1 MFFRAFEISLPD
13 MLSRTSRFKQL
24 LHLSQCIASNVRR
37 RQSTGYGAPPNF
49 PAPMSRMAAEPFLNG
64 TSSIYIEEMF
74 ESWKNDPK
82 SVHKSWDAFFRSV
95 EAGMQPGD
103 AYYPPPSLSALS
115 HHVASVDTNTISDHA
130 KVQQLIKSY
139 QTRGHHIADL
149 DPLGINKA
157 DLDDTVAPELELSTY
172 NLTEKDLNRE
182 FLLPNTTYIGGDR
195 SVLTLGEIL
204 QRLKKIY
211 CHHIGVEYMHLSNRE
226 QYLWIRKHFET
237 PSIME
242 LTPDEQKR
250 LFKRLIQF
258 LAKKWP
264 AEKRFGLEGCE
275 VLIPAMKQVIDCT
288 AALGVDTFVIGMPH
302 RGRLNILANVCR
314 QELEAIFCQF
324 STLQPE
330 DEGSGDVKYHLGVCI
345 ERLNSASGKPIK
357 ISVVANPSHLEAVDP
372 VVQGKTRAEQFYR
385 NDARGD
391 KVMSI
396 LLHGDAAFSGQG
408 IVYETFDISGLPA
421 YTCHGSIHIIV
432 NKYNYNFAYF
442 ISTISFVSARQIGFT
457 TDPRFSRSSPYC
469 TDVAKVVNAPIFHV
483 NADDPEAVMHVC
495 TVASQWRNKFKKDVV
510 CYRRHGHN
518 EQDEPSFTQPLMYQ
532 KIAKALPVMD
542 KYAQKLINAGVV
554 NQEYVQ
560 AEMDHYVE
568 IMETAY
574 SNSQKEMFVRNR
586 DWLDSPWKTFFPCDV
601 DLKLKPTGV
610 NVEVLQ
616 HIGNIFSA
624 VPKNFRLHSGLE
636 RVLRGRA
643 QMVQSGTSDWAL
655 AEAFAFGSL
664 LGEGFHVR
672 LSGQDVERGTFSH
685 RHHVLHDQNVDK
697 NTVEPLNEL
706 WPGKQA
712 QYTVCNS
719 SLSEFGVL
727 GFEVGFSLSNP
738 NALVIWEA
746 QFGDFSNNAHGQ
758 AKWIRQSGIVCLLP
772 HGYEGMGPEHSS
784 ARLERFL
791 QLCCDD
797 EERMKPPGPEFEG
810 GQLMETNMIV
820 ANCTTPANFFH
831 LLRRQML
838 LPFRKPLIVM
848 TPKSLLRHPEARS
861 PFDDYLENTRFIR
874 LIPEDGPA
882 SENPEQVKRLVFCSG
897 KLYYELKKERN
908 NKKIDSDV
916 AICRIEQLSPFPYDL
931 VKEQAE
937 KYKNA
942 QLIWAQEE
950 HKNMGAWLYVHPRL
964 LTALNNG
971 RSVKYAGRAPS
982 ASTATGNK
990 YHHMR
995 EQNKVIADT
1004 LEVTMPVHH
1013 YKMVKA
1019 KFRYCVFQLILD
1031 PSVELPHSSVTSSTI
1046 YGAVTAA
1053 IKSVFGECGLGQCK
1067 HLLKVKV
1074 FEDELGIVVIRVLDA
1089 HLQTLITSTP
1099 FVRQISRIPA
1109 ILKCL
1114 FIGGSIRACAKA
1126 TLNYHRNNLIKDL
1139 PKASLSDSSIIM
1151 NTKVFPFHYNQAV
1164 PHISQ
1169 NKQTKDLFCYLQLLL
1184 RICISG

>member
-1 MFFRAFEISLPD
+1 LLRKLWQEKMTLFFRALEISLPD
-13 MLSRTSRFKQL
+13 MLSRASRFKQL
-24 LHLSQCIASNVRR
+24 LQLSQCITSNVNRC
-37 RQSTGYGAPPNF
+37 QSTGYGAPPNF

-115 HHVASVDTNTISDHA
+115 HHVASIDTKTISDHA

-172 NLTEKDLNRE
+172 NLSEKDLNRE

-275 VLIPAMKQVIDCT
+275 VLIPAMKQVIDCA

-324 STLQPE
+324 STLEPE

-357 ISVVANPSHLEAVDP
+357 LSVVANPSHLEAVDP

-385 NDARGD
+385 NDTRGD

-421 YTCHGSIHIIV
+421 YTCHGSIHFIV
-432 NKYNYNFAYF
+432 NN
-442 ISTISFVSARQIGFT
+442 QIGFT

-510 CYRRHGHN
+510 IDLVCYRRHGHN

-542 KYAQKLINAGVV
+542 KYAQRLINAGVV
-554 NQEYVQ
+554 TQEYVQ
-560 AEMDHYVE
+560 AEMDHYGE

-574 SNSQKEMFVRNR
+574 SNSQKEMFLRNR
-586 DWLDSPWKTFFPCDV
+586 DWIDSPWKTFFPCDM
-601 DLKLKPTGV
+601 DLKLKSTGV
-610 NVEVLQ
+610 NIDVLE

-643 QMVQSGTSDWAL
+643 QMVQSHTSDWAL

-664 LGEGFHVR
+664 LGQGFHVR

-697 NTVEPLNEL
+697 NTAQPLNEL

-758 AKWIRQSGIVCLLP
+758 AKWIRQSGI
-772 HGYEGMGPEHSS
+772 
-784 ARLERFL
+784 A
-791 QLCCDD
+791 
-797 EERMKPPGPEFEG
+797 PGPEFEG
-810 GQLMETNMIV
+810 GQLVDSNMIV

-838 LPFRKPLIVM
+838 MPFRKPLIVM

-861 PFDDYLENTRFIR
+861 PFDDYLENTRFKR

-908 NKKIDSDV
+908 NKKLDSDV

-937 KYKNA
+937 KFKNA

-950 HKNMGAWLYVHPRL
+950 HKNMGAWLYVHPRM

-990 YHHMR
+990 YQHMR

-1004 LEVTMPVHH
+1004 LEVTMPGVNH

-1019 KFRYCVFQLILD
+1019 KFRYCLFQLIFD
-1031 PSVELPHSSVTSSTI
+1031 PSVDLPHSSVTSSTV
-1046 YGAVTAA
+1046 YGAVIAA

-1126 TLNYHRNNLIKDL
+1126 TLNYHRNNMIKDL
-1139 PKASLSDSSIIM
+1139 PKASLLDRSDFEDK
-1151 NTKVFPFHYNQAV
+1151 TVVAY
-1164 PHISQ
+1164 
-1169 NKQTKDLFCYLQLLL
+1169 
-1184 RICISG
+1184 

>member
-1 MFFRAFEISLPD
+1 LLRRLWQEKMTLFFRALEISLPD
-13 MLSRTSRFKQL
+13 MLSRSSRFKQL
-24 LHLSQCIASNVRR
+24 LQLWQCITSNVNRC
-37 RQSTGYGAPPNF
+37 QSTGYGAPPNF

-115 HHVASVDTNTISDHA
+115 HHVASIDTKTISDHA

-172 NLTEKDLNRE
+172 NLSEKDLNRE

-204 QRLKKIY
+204 ERLKKIY

-275 VLIPAMKQVIDCT
+275 VLIPAMKQVIDCA

-324 STLQPE
+324 STLEPE

-357 ISVVANPSHLEAVDP
+357 LSVVANPSHLEAVDP

-385 NDARGD
+385 NDTRGD

-421 YTCHGSIHIIV
+421 YTCHGSVHFIV
-432 NKYNYNFAYF
+432 NN
-442 ISTISFVSARQIGFT
+442 QIGFT

-554 NQEYVQ
+554 TQEYVQ
-560 AEMDHYVE
+560 AEMDHYGE

-574 SNSQKEMFVRNR
+574 SNSQKEMFLRNR
-586 DWLDSPWKTFFPCDV
+586 DWIDSPWKTFFPSDM
-601 DLKLKPTGV
+601 DLKLKSTGV
-610 NVEVLQ
+610 SIDVLE

-643 QMVQSGTSDWAL
+643 QMVQSRTSDWAL

-664 LGEGFHVR
+664 LGQGFHVR

-697 NTVEPLNEL
+697 NTAQPLNEL

-738 NALVIWEA
+738 NTLVIWEA
-746 QFGDFSNNAHGQ
+746 QFVVKRNGFVSLALF
-758 AKWIRQSGIVCLLP
+758 ACCLMATK
-772 HGYEGMGPEHSS
+772 EW
-784 ARLERFL
+784 A
-791 QLCCDD
+791 
-797 EERMKPPGPEFEG
+797 PGPEFEG
-810 GQLMETNMIV
+810 GQLMDSNMIV

-861 PFDDYLENTRFIR
+861 PFDDYLENTRFKR

-908 NKKIDSDV
+908 NKKLDSDV

-937 KYKNA
+937 KFKNA

-950 HKNMGAWLYVHPRL
+950 HKNMGAWLYVHPRM

-990 YHHMR
+990 YQHMR

-1004 LEVTMPVHH
+1004 LEVTMPGVNH

-1019 KFRYCVFQLILD
+1019 KFRYCLFQLIFD
-1031 PSVELPHSSVTSSTI
+1031 PSVDLPNSSVTSSTI
-1046 YGAVTAA
+1046 YGAVIAA
-1053 IKSVFGECGLGQCK
+1053 IKSVFGEYGLGQCK

-1139 PKASLSDSSIIM
+1139 PKASSLDSTIIM
-1151 NTKVFPFHYNQAV
+1151 NT
-1164 PHISQ
+1164 S
-1169 NKQTKDLFCYLQLLL
+1169 
-1184 RICISG
+1184 S

>member
-1 MFFRAFEISLPD
+1 LLRKLWQEKMTLFFRALEISLPD
-13 MLSRTSRFKQL
+13 MLSRASRFKQL
-24 LHLSQCIASNVRR
+24 LQLSQCITSNVNRC
-37 RQSTGYGAPPNF
+37 QSTGYGAPPNF

-115 HHVASVDTNTISDHA
+115 HHVASIDTKTISDHA

-172 NLTEKDLNRE
+172 NLSEKDLNRE

-275 VLIPAMKQVIDCT
+275 VLIPAMKQVIDCA

-324 STLQPE
+324 STLEPE

-357 ISVVANPSHLEAVDP
+357 LSVVANPSHLEAVDP

-385 NDARGD
+385 NDTRGD

-421 YTCHGSIHIIV
+421 YTCHGSIHFIV
-432 NKYNYNFAYF
+432 NN
-442 ISTISFVSARQIGFT
+442 QIGFT

-483 NADDPEAVMHVC
+483 NADDPEA
-495 TVASQWRNKFKKDVV
+495 WRNKFKKDVVIDLV

-542 KYAQKLINAGVV
+542 KYAQRLINAGVV
-554 NQEYVQ
+554 TQEYVQ
-560 AEMDHYVE
+560 AEMDHYGE

-574 SNSQKEMFVRNR
+574 SNSQKEMFLRNR
-586 DWLDSPWKTFFPCDV
+586 DWIDSPWKTFFPCDM
-601 DLKLKPTGV
+601 DLKLKSTGV
-610 NVEVLQ
+610 NIDVLE

-643 QMVQSGTSDWAL
+643 QMVQSHTSDWAL

-664 LGEGFHVR
+664 LGQGFHVR

-697 NTVEPLNEL
+697 NTAQPLNEL

-746 QFGDFSNNAHGQ
+746 QFGDFSNNAQCIFDQFIASGQ

-791 QLCCDD
+791 QLCNDD
-797 EERMKPPGPEFEG
+797 EERM
-810 GQLMETNMIV
+810 
-820 ANCTTPANFFH
+820 
-831 LLRRQML
+831 R
-838 LPFRKPLIVM
+838 LIVM

-861 PFDDYLENTRFIR
+861 PFDDYLENTRFKR

-908 NKKIDSDV
+908 NKKLDSDV

-937 KYKNA
+937 KFKNA

-950 HKNMGAWLYVHPRL
+950 HKNMGAWLYVHPRM

-990 YHHMR
+990 YQHMR

-1004 LEVTMPVHH
+1004 LEVTMPGVNH

-1019 KFRYCVFQLILD
+1019 KFRYCLFQLIFD
-1031 PSVELPHSSVTSSTI
+1031 PSVDLPHSSVTSSTV
-1046 YGAVTAA
+1046 YGAVIAA

-1126 TLNYHRNNLIKDL
+1126 TLNYHRNNMIKDL
-1139 PKASLSDSSIIM
+1139 PKASLLDRSDFEDK
-1151 NTKVFPFHYNQAV
+1151 TVVAY
-1164 PHISQ
+1164 
-1169 NKQTKDLFCYLQLLL
+1169 
-1184 RICISG
+1184 

>member
-1 MFFRAFEISLPD
+1 LLRKLWQEKMTLFFRALEISLPD
-13 MLSRTSRFKQL
+13 MLSRASRFKQL
-24 LHLSQCIASNVRR
+24 LQLSQCITSNVNRC
-37 RQSTGYGAPPNF
+37 QSTGYGAPPNF

-115 HHVASVDTNTISDHA
+115 HHVASIDTKTISDHA

-172 NLTEKDLNRE
+172 NLSEKDLNRE

-275 VLIPAMKQVIDCT
+275 VLIPAMKQVIDCA
-288 AALGVDTFVIGMPH
+288 AALGIDTFVIGMPH

-324 STLQPE
+324 STLEPE

-357 ISVVANPSHLEAVDP
+357 LSVVANPSHLEAVDP

-385 NDARGD
+385 NDTRGD

-421 YTCHGSIHIIV
+421 YTCHGSIHFIV
-432 NKYNYNFAYF
+432 NN
-442 ISTISFVSARQIGFT
+442 QIGFT

-510 CYRRHGHN
+510 IDLVCYRRHGHN

-554 NQEYVQ
+554 TQEYVQ
-560 AEMDHYVE
+560 AEMDHYGE

-574 SNSQKEMFVRNR
+574 SNSQKEMFLRNR
-586 DWLDSPWKTFFPCDV
+586 DWIDSPWKTFFPCDM
-601 DLKLKPTGV
+601 DLKLKSTGV
-610 NVEVLQ
+610 SIDVLE

-643 QMVQSGTSDWAL
+643 QMVQSHTSDWAL

-664 LGEGFHVR
+664 LGQGFHVR

-697 NTVEPLNEL
+697 NTAQPLNEL

-746 QFGDFSNNAHGQ
+746 QFGDFSNNAQCIFDQFIASGQ

-791 QLCCDD
+791 QLCNDD
-797 EERMKPPGPEFEG
+797 EERMRAPGPEFEG
-810 GQLMETNMIV
+810 GQLMDSNMIV

-838 LPFRKPLIVM
+838 MPFRKPLIVM

-861 PFDDYLENTRFIR
+861 PFDDYLENTRFKR

-908 NKKIDSDV
+908 NKKLDSDV

-937 KYKNA
+937 KFKNA

-950 HKNMGAWLYVHPRL
+950 HKNMGAWLYVHPRM

-990 YHHMR
+990 YQHMR

-1004 LEVTMPVHH
+1004 LEVTMPGVNH

-1019 KFRYCVFQLILD
+1019 KFRYCLFQLIFD
-1031 PSVELPHSSVTSSTI
+1031 PSVDLPHSSVTSSTV
-1046 YGAVTAA
+1046 YGAVIAA

-1126 TLNYHRNNLIKDL
+1126 TLNYHRNNMIKDL
-1139 PKASLSDSSIIM
+1139 PKASLLDRSNFEDK
-1151 NTKVFPFHYNQAV
+1151 TVVAY
-1164 PHISQ
+1164 
-1169 NKQTKDLFCYLQLLL
+1169 
-1184 RICISG
+1184 